1 VRPSTPP
8 GPRQAEAAID
18 TSIRR
23 TVDALWRIEGARIV
37 ATVARMTGDVGLAED
52 VTQDAVAEALVA
64 WQRDGIPR
72 NPGAWLTAVAKR
84 RAIDAWRRR
93 GELDARYAVLARD
106 LDEARE
112 DEWEPI
118 ADDVLRLVF
127 IACHPVLSRES
138 QIALTLRVVAGLS
151 TEEIARMLLTRVP
164 TVQARITRAK
174 KALSEAQVPFESV
187 PATEWRTRLAGVLGV
202 IYLLFTEGYVA
213 TAGERWTRSDLAD
226 EAIRLCRI
234 VAELL
239 PREPEPLGLLALM
252 EFQRSRFGA
261 REERDGTP
269 ILLADQDRRRWDHGQ
284 IARARQVLARADAVS
299 RARGIARGPYAL
311 QAAIAECHAVAPS
324 VGETEWARIV
334 VLYDI
339 LGRIAPNPIVEL
351 NRAVAVSMDAGPAE
365 ALRLVDDLV
374 DRGELSGSPL
384 VPSVRGEL
392 LSQLG
397 RSREARDELLRA
409 AAMTENRAQR
419 SVLERKAANIERE
432 SADIERESAD
442 IEREA
447 GALNDTTEGS
457 N

>member
-1 VRPSTPP
+1 M
-8 GPRQAEAAID
+8 AA
-18 TSIRR
+18 
-23 TVDALWRIEGARIV
+23 
-37 ATVARMTGDVGLAED
+37 VARMTGDLGLAED

-93 GELDARYAVLARD
+93 GELDARYGVLARD
-106 LDEARE
+106 LDETRE

-118 ADDVLRLVF
+118 AEDMLRLVF

-174 KALSEAQVPFESV
+174 KALAEAQVPFESV
-187 PATEWRTRLAGVLGV
+187 PETEWRARLAGVLGV

-213 TAGERWTRSDLAD
+213 TAGDRWTRHDLAD

-239 PREPEPLGLLALM
+239 PHEPEPLGLLALM

-269 ILLADQDRRRWDHGQ
+269 ILLSDQDRRRWDHGQ
-284 IARARQVLARADAVS
+284 IARGRQALARADAVA
-299 RARGIARGPYAL
+299 RARGLARGPYAL
-311 QAAIAECHAVAPS
+311 QAAIAECHAVALS
-324 VGETEWARIV
+324 VGETDWARIV

-351 NRAVAVSMDAGPAE
+351 NQAVAVSMDAGPAE

-374 DRGELSGSPL
+374 ERGELSGSPL

-397 RSREARDELLRA
+397 RRREAREELRRA

-419 SVLERKAANIERE
+419 SVLERKAANIERG
-432 SADIERESAD
+432 I
-442 IEREA
+442 
-447 GALNDTTEGS
+447 GVLNDAADGPS
-457 N
+457 

>member
-1 VRPSTPP
+1 
-8 GPRQAEAAID
+8 
-18 TSIRR
+18 
-23 TVDALWRIEGARIV
+23 
-37 ATVARMTGDVGLAED
+37 MTGDVGLTED

-64 WQRDGIPR
+64 WQRDGVPR

-174 KALSEAQVPFESV
+174 KALAEAQVPFESV
-187 PATEWRTRLAGVLGV
+187 PATEWRARLTGVLGV

-284 IARARQVLARADAVS
+284 IARARQILARADAVS

-324 VGETEWARIV
+324 VAETDWARIV

-397 RSREARDELLRA
+397 RRSEARDELLRA

-432 SADIERESAD
+432 PTNIERESAD

-447 GALNDTTEGS
+447 GALNDTADGP